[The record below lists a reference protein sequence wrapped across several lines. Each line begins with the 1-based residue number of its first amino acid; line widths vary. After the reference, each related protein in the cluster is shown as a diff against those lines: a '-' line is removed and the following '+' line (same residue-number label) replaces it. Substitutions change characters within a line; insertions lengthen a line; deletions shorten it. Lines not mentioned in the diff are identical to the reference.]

1 MKFISFGC
9 WNKGDPGDPNYPLYH
24 LLKSL
29 KSRLSVGDIDFVMIT
44 GDNYY
49 YHNDKEKLKGYP
61 FTEDMELEN
70 IRISLE
76 GGAEKKDKKVKKDK
90 DSCDLSLLEETF
102 NRINEISD
110 SYKVPIYMCS
120 GNHEYKPHTILNKP
134 PKEGSPPVDV
144 VRDPSEEKKEKEEL
158 LDYQKSSLKD
168 SDTKYIEQGRLIID
182 GDRGEGGP
190 VFYVINTEKGRL
202 DMTFIEDEGDKHI
215 YIFGHIPILSL
226 NPKPSKGRI
235 WDIND
240 YLVAEFVELGPNNIT
255 YICADTHNYQDIEII
270 FQSGKKVRQFVIG
283 SGGTFKM
290 DDLIED
296 KPTIVEDPKLKEGL
310 PGKIKSINLN
320 KASTGY
326 HGFCV
331 FDTETPL
338 RGNPE
343 FISFFPEDPYDKII
357 RLQMETARAVQE
369 RNRRPGSTTLM
380 PQIGATRKKYKKSK
394 SKLKRKSKRKKS
406 KLKSKRKSKRK

>member
-9 WNKGDPGDPNYPLYH
+9 WNKGDPDDPKYPLYH
-24 LLKSL
+24 LVESL
-29 KSRLSVGDIDFVMIT
+29 RNRLSEGDIDFVMIT

-49 YHNDKEKLKGYP
+49 YHNEKEKLKGYP

-76 GGAEKKDKKVKKDK
+76 GGAEKKDEKVNK

-102 NRINEISD
+102 NRINEIGEMYD
-110 SYKVPIYMCS
+110 VPIYMCS
-120 GNHEYKPHTILNKP
+120 GNHEYKPHTILNKHLLTV
-134 PKEGSPPVDV
+134 EISPPTDTVK
-144 VRDPSEEKKEKEEL
+144 DPGEDKENL
-158 LDYQKSSLKD
+158 LDYQKQLLKD

-190 VFYVINTEKGRL
+190 VFYVINTEKGKL
-202 DMTFIEDEGDKHI
+202 DMDFIEDEGDKHI

-240 YLVAEFVELGPNNIT
+240 YLVAEFVEHGPNNIT

-270 FQSGKKVRQFVIG
+270 FQSRKKVRQFVIG

-290 DDLIED
+290 DDLIEE

-357 RLQMETARAVQE
+357 KLQMETARAVQR
-369 RNRRPGSTTLM
+369 RNRTPGSSSLW
-380 PQIGATRKKYKKSK
+380 PQSKAMKKKYKKRK
-394 SKLKRKSKRKKS
+394 SKHKSKSKRKKS
-406 KLKSKRKSKRK
+406 KRKIKHKSKRK

>member
-9 WNKGDPGDPNYPLYH
+9 WNKGDPTDPSLPLYH
-24 LLKSL
+24 LLESL
-29 KSRLSVGDIDFVMIT
+29 KSRLSVRDIDFVMIT

-49 YHNDKEKLKGYP
+49 YHNKKEQLKGYP
-61 FTEDMELEN
+61 LTKHIELEN

-76 GGAEKKDKKVKKDK
+76 GGAEKKDK
-90 DSCDLSLLEETF
+90 DSCDFSLLEKTF
-102 NRINEISD
+102 NHINKIGEI
-110 SYKVPIYMCS
+110 YEVPIYMCS

-134 PKEGSPPVDV
+134 PEEKSPPVDV
-144 VRDPSEEKKEKEEL
+144 VRGPEDKEEL
-158 LDYQKSSLKD
+158 LGYQKSLLKD
-168 SDTKYIEQGRLIID
+168 SDTKYIEQGKLPY
-182 GDRGEGGP
+182 EEP
-190 VFYVINTEKGRL
+190 HFYVINTEKGRL
-202 DMTFIEDEGDKHI
+202 DMSFIEDEGDKHI

-226 NPKPSKGRI
+226 NPKPKKGRI
-235 WDIND
+235 WDINEH
-240 YLVAEFVELGPNNIT
+240 LVTAFHGLSKKVSNIT

-270 FQSGKKVRQFVIG
+270 FQDDKKVRQFVIG

-310 PGKIKSINLN
+310 PEKIKSINLN
-320 KASTGY
+320 EASTGY

-357 RLQMETARAVQE
+357 RLQMETAKAVQR
-369 RNRRPGSTTLM
+369 RNRTPGSTSLM
-380 PQIGATRKKYKKSK
+380 PQSKAMKKKYKKRK
-394 SKLKRKSKRKKS
+394 SKHKSKSKRKKS
-406 KLKSKRKSKRK
+406 SKRKKRSKCK